1 MCVAE
6 VGGTRSSCLPQREP
20 PQWVGEAVDS
30 PGSVPPLDAGSIH
43 LPEIFS
49 SPLQSS
55 TAPLTAAPL
64 LCRIY
69 LLCLVRLICAPSP
82 SLSLSLFLLLSLSF
96 HFIWSTSAHKNKNK
110 SPNTRV
116 KYQIGWVHIEGWHF
130 KRGPFCPSVLCSY
143 CISSESRCGLMC
155 LSLSLSLCLSLH
167 EVYFGALFKS
177 EDRQPPLLVELLS
190 ALFISAAVLVNGHP
204 HRVCT
209 FLIWVLQY
217 WVTYYKYM

>member
-1 MCVAE
+1 MCITE
-6 VGGTRSSCLPQREP
+6 EGGTRCSCLPQREP

-30 PGSVPPLDAGSIH
+30 LGSVPLLDAGSIH

-64 LCRIY
+64 LSRIY
-69 LLCLVRLICAPSP
+69 LLCLVRLICA
-82 SLSLSLFLLLSLSF
+82 LSLFLSFSFSLF
-96 HFIWSTSAHKNKNK
+96 PSTSSDQQQRTNKNK
-110 SPNTRV
+110 SPNTCV

-155 LSLSLSLCLSLH
+155 VSLSLSLCLSLR

-190 ALFISAAVLVNGHP
+190 ALFTGEWSP
-204 HRVCT
+204 T
-209 FLIWVLQY
+209 
-217 WVTYYKYM
+217 